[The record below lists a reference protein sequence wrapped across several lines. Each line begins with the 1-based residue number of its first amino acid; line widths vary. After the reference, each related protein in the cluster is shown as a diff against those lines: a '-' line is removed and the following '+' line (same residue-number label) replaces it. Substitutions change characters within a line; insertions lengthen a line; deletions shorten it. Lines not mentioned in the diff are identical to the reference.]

1 MSRPTPPAYKT
12 RNWPAYNE
20 ALKRRGSLTIWFDP
34 SMIWEAAPTG
44 KRGRQPDYS
53 DAAIQTCLTMKVL
66 FGMALRQTSGFVESL
81 LRLIDLDWAVPN
93 FSTLSRRQKT
103 LKVNIPYRG
112 SQGALHLLI
121 DSTGIKVEGEGEWNA
136 RKHGGTKR
144 RVWRKIH
151 IGIDEK
157 TLEIRAAEFTT
168 SDVGDAPMLPELLDQ
183 IPPDQE
189 IGSVTA
195 DGAFDTR
202 KCHDAIAARGAAA
215 IIPPR
220 KNARPWKPDSPGAVA
235 RNEALR
241 ASKRFGR
248 TIWRRWSG
256 YHRRSRVETKMHCVK
271 LLGQRLAARDFDRQV
286 AEFQVR
292 VAVLNGVNPP
302 RHPPGIPVSE
312 AAGWV
317 RPGKGEGPSAADL
330 CNRAPPLTQ
339 SQSKCCKTSLNT
351 LGLLE
356 KNGFLNHQR
365 ICALAPEKPNSQS
378 VVVLA
383 LRKVEPG

>member
-1 MSRPTPPAYKT
+1 MSRPTPLAYKT

-34 SMIWEAAPTG
+34 EMTWAAAPTG

-53 DAAIQTCLTMKVL
+53 DAAIQTHLTMKVL
-66 FGMALRQTSGFVESL
+66 FGLALRQTTGFVESL
-81 LRLIDLDWAVPN
+81 LRLMGLDWAVPD
-93 FSTLSRRQKT
+93 FSTLSRRQKA

-112 SQGALHLLI
+112 SDGPLHLLV
-121 DSTGIKVEGEGEWNA
+121 DSTGIKVEGEWEWNA

-168 SDVGDAPMLPELLDQ
+168 SEIRDTPMLPELLDQ
-183 IPPDQE
+183 IPPDQK
-189 IGSVTA
+189 IASVTA

-202 KCHDAIAARGAAA
+202 KCHDAIAARRAAA

-220 KNARPWKPDSPGAVA
+220 KNAKPWKPDTAAAVA
-235 RNEALR
+235 RNEILR
-241 ASKRFGR
+241 TSKRVGR

-256 YHRRSRVETKMHCVK
+256 YHRRSRAETKMHCVK
-271 LLGQRLAARDFDRQV
+271 LLGQRLSARDFDRQV

-292 VAVLNGVNPP
+292 VAVL
-302 RHPPGIPVSE
+302 
-312 AAGWV
+312 
-317 RPGKGEGPSAADL
+317 KGFTA
-330 CNRAPPLTQ
+330 
-339 SQSKCCKTSLNT
+339 
-351 LGLLE
+351 LGTPITE
-356 KNGFLNHQR
+356 VTG
-365 ICALAPEKPNSQS
+365 
-378 VVVLA
+378 
-383 LRKVEPG
+383 